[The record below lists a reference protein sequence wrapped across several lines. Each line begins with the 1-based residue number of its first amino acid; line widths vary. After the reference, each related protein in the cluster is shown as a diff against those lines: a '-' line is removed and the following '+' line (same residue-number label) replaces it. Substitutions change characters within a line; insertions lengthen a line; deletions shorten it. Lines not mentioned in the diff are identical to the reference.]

1 MKKIIFIGGAP
12 TTGKSHLTKKLS
24 EELKLPWI
32 STDTIRELMRR
43 LVKKEDYPALFYL
56 SEATPEKAVE
66 FLTGNT
72 PKDIV
77 RIQNEESLDV
87 WKGVKAL
94 IETDYVWESFI
105 VEGVAL
111 LPHMILKF
119 ITENKNIDVKAV
131 FLVRENV
138 EHIRKVIFT
147 RGLWDDAEKY
157 PDSIKE
163 KEVAWVIAFNNFI
176 KTETKKYNLP
186 TINADY
192 KNYLEEVKRIIK

>member
-186 TINADY
+186 IINADY

>member
-1 MKKIIFIGGAP
+1 MKKVIFIGGAP
-12 TTGKSHLTKKLS
+12 TTGKSYIAKKLS

-72 PKDIV
+72 PEDIV
-77 RIQNEESLDV
+77 KIQNEESLDV

-111 LPHMILKF
+111 LPHVISKF
-119 ITENKNIDVKAV
+119 IRENKNIDAKAV
-131 FLVRENV
+131 FLVRDDV

-176 KTETKKYNLP
+176 KSETKKYNLP
-186 TINADY
+186 TINVDY
-192 KNYLEEVKRIIK
+192 KNYLEEVKRMIK